1 MKRGKFTPA
10 QKKFLQKIGGRI
22 KKYRK
27 EKKLSQSEFGY
38 KIDMDKPH
46 VSRAEAGEHNF
57 TILTAQRFAEGLE
70 IPLNKLFED

>member
-1 MKRGKFTPA
+1 MKKGKFTPA
-10 QKKFLQKIGGRI
+10 QKKLLKKIGGRI

-27 EKKLSQSEFGY
+27 LANLSQAEFGY

-46 VSRAEAGEHNF
+46 ISRAEAGEHNF
-57 TILTAQRFAEGLE
+57 SILTAQRFTDGLE

>member
-1 MKRGKFTPA
+1 MKKRKFTPV
-10 QKKFLQKIGGRI
+10 QKKFLKKIGGRI

-27 EKKLSQSEFGY
+27 EKNLSQAEFGY

>member
-1 MKRGKFTPA
+1 MKRGKLTPV
-10 QKKFLQKIGGRI
+10 QKKFLKKIGGRI
-22 KKYRK
+22 RKYRK
-27 EKKLSQSEFGY
+27 EIKLSQSEFGY

-46 VSRAEAGEHNF
+46 ISRAEAGEHNF